1 MSPVRV
7 LTRHGGAELRI
18 VLDRPKGNVLTIALM
33 SAVRTALAEMGSHAG
48 VKLVSLEGAGDH
60 FSYGASVEEHLP
72 DQIGRALPELGALV
86 RELLAVPAPT
96 AAIVRGQCLG
106 GGFELALACDF
117 IFAADT
123 ARLGVPEVTLGVF
136 PPVAAALL
144 PVKVGVARATE
155 AIVTGEPMDADRW
168 RAAGLVTLVARAA
181 ELEAAVDRWFEA
193 TLAPKS
199 AAALRHA
206 ALAARGPARAAADA
220 PLAALERDYLER
232 LMQTHDAVEGVRAFL
247 EKRPPRWRH
256 A

>member
-1 MSPVRV
+1 MTPVRV
-7 LTRHGGAELRI
+7 LARHGGAERRI
-18 VLDRPKGNVLTIALM
+18 VIDRPKGNVLTLAVLE
-33 SAVRTALAEMGSHAG
+33 AVRAALAEVRRGAG

-72 DQIGRALPELGALV
+72 DQIGRTLPALDALV
-86 RELLAVPAPT
+86 RELLEVPAPT

-117 IFAADT
+117 VFAGES
-123 ARLGVPEVTLGVF
+123 ARLGVPEVALGVF

-144 PVKVGVARATE
+144 PVKVGAARAAE
-155 AIVTGEPMDADRW
+155 AVVTGETLPAARW
-168 RAAGLVTLVARAA
+168 HAAGLVAWVVPDA
-181 ELEAAVDRWFEA
+181 ELEAAVDRWFDA

-199 AAALRHA
+199 AAALGFA
-206 ALAARGPARAAADA
+206 AQAARAAAHAAAGA
-220 PLAALERDYLER
+220 PLEALERAYLER

-247 EKRPPRWRH
+247 EKRPPRWRD